1 MPNNTSFEYKGSKL
15 DELKETSLDLVQLRR
30 IFLMLAREHF
40 SDANN
45 YYRVEEMTPLVYHEE
60 PAKRTLDVD
69 LDYIYDPKEVDKK
82 PAIYVGTGP
91 VQFAKQVIDN
101 YETASED
108 GAVRYHTSRGSVQI
122 GISHISTEADLAL
135 QLGVQSLHFFAGIR
149 HLLMGALPNIL
160 QYEVLQLTQ
169 PQMTG
174 ADKIRNFQVDLQ
186 ISLQFNT
193 DWATY
198 MEGHRISDILFR
210 NAEGKPWNPADV

>member
-15 DELKETSLDLVQLRR
+15 EELKETSLDVVQLRR
-30 IFLMLAREHF
+30 IFLMLTREHF
-40 SDANN
+40 SDADN
-45 YYRVEEMTPLVYHEE
+45 YYRVEEMAPLIYHEE
-60 PAKRTLDVD
+60 PAKRTLDID
-69 LDYIYDPKEVDKK
+69 LDYVYDFKEADKK

-91 VQFAKQVIDN
+91 VQFAKQVLDN

-108 GAVRYHTSRGSVQI
+108 GAVRYHTSRGSMQI
-122 GISHISTEADLAL
+122 GLSHIATEADVAL

-169 PQMTG
+169 PQLTDP
-174 ADKIRNFQVDLQ
+174 AKIRNFQVDLQ
-186 ISLQFNT
+186 LSLLFNT

-198 MEGHRISDILFR
+198 LEGHRISDILFR
-210 NAEGKPWNPADV
+210 NTEGKPWNPADV